1 MRVAAQKWIVLKF
14 GGTSVSSRERWD
26 TISQVVT
33 ARVEEGLKPL
43 VVCSALSGISNALE
57 KLLILAKSGEYSEL
71 LSDVEARHHAL
82 AQTMQLDGAD
92 LLADY
97 FAELRRLLL
106 GISLVNEVSPRV
118 HARVLAMG
126 ELMSTCLG
134 AAYLNRIGVDTK
146 WCDARDMLQS
156 VPVPNGSEHRL
167 FLSATCE
174 GNYDERLVEKVD
186 AIQNSVVLTQGFIAS
201 DQAGET
207 VLLGRGGSDTS
218 AAYLA
223 AGIGAVRLEIW
234 TDVPGM
240 FSANPRDVPSAR
252 LLQQLHYDEA
262 QELATMGAKI
272 LHPRCLPPMR
282 AHKIP
287 LYIKCLEHPELEGTV
302 ISADAPDAGAQVK
315 AISAKTGITLVSMNT
330 LGMWQQIGFLADV
343 FAVFKQ
349 NGLSIDL
356 VATSEANVTVTLDP
370 MANALEPAKVNR
382 LLADLKPHC
391 DARIIGPCAAVSLVG
406 HNIRSI
412 LHRLAPA
419 LEVFEEQHIYLVSQA
434 ASDLNLTFV
443 VAEEQANRLVRK
455 LHSLLF
461 RERTADETFGPTW
474 RELFN
479 EPRENTVFPD
489 AWWRRRK
496 DELLA
501 LAAGESPLYVYD
513 EKSLQIAVDSLKSVE
528 AVQRIFYAIKANSN
542 PDILKVFYRAGIGF
556 ECVST
561 GELNHIRA
569 LFPDI
574 DEERVLFTPNFAGR
588 EEYVQAFEMGAW
600 VTLDNLHPVEEWPEV
615 FRGRAALVRVD
626 PGRGRGHHK
635 YVRTAGPQSKFGI
648 EPGEL
653 DRLSKLAKAIDLT
666 VVGLHAHVGSG
677 VGAHETWAQIALFL
691 EQCTT
696 HFPDARILNL
706 GGGLG
711 VPERANQTALD
722 VEELSKTLAEF
733 RAAHPQFELWLEPG
747 RYLVAQAGVLLG
759 RVTQLKQKSAM
770 HYVGVDAGMN
780 SLIRPAL
787 YGAYHEIVNL
797 SRLDE
802 VLSIDAEVVGPI
814 CESGDVLGHMRRLPE
829 TKEGD
834 VLLIATAGAYG
845 RAMSS
850 HYNLRAPAS
859 ERFLESGE

>member
-1 MRVAAQKWIVLKF
+1 MSTSAVPWIVLKF
-14 GGTSVSSRERWD
+14 GGTSVSLRERWD
-26 TISQVVT
+26 TIAQV
-33 ARVEEGLKPL
+33 ARERIEEGFRPL

-57 KLLILAKSGEYSEL
+57 KLLVLAKNGDYAEL
-71 LSDVEARHHAL
+71 LADVEARHHAL
-82 AQTMQLDGAD
+82 AATMGLDGAA

-97 FAELRRLLL
+97 FAELQRLLL
-106 GISLVNEVSPRV
+106 GISLIGEVSPRV

-126 ELMSTCLG
+126 ELMSTRLG
-134 AAYLNRIGVDTK
+134 AAYLNQIQVATK
-146 WCDARDMLQS
+146 WCDAREMLQS
-156 VPVPNGSEHRL
+156 VSVQNAGEHRL
-167 FLSATCE
+167 FLSASCD
-174 GNYDERLVEKVD
+174 GERKPELAKKLE
-186 AIQNSVVLTQGFIAS
+186 AIQESVVLTQGFIAS
-201 DQAGET
+201 DAAGET

-223 AGIGAVRLEIW
+223 AGVGAARLEIW

-240 FSANPRDVPSAR
+240 FTANPRDIPSAR

-272 LHPRCLPPMR
+272 LHPRCLPPVR
-282 AHKIP
+282 AHRIP
-287 LYIKCLEHPELEGTV
+287 LHIKCLEHPELEGTV

-330 LGMWQQIGFLADV
+330 LGMWQQIGFLADI

-356 VATSEANVTVTLDP
+356 VTTSEANVTVTLDP
-370 MANALEPAKVNR
+370 MANALEPTAVNR

-443 VAEEQANRLVRK
+443 VAEDQANRIVRK

-474 RELFN
+474 RELFG
-479 EPRENTVFPD
+479 EPRENTAFPD

-501 LAAGESPLYVYD
+501 LADESPLYVYE
-513 EKSLQIAVDSLKSVE
+513 EKSLQTAVDSLQEIE
-528 AVQRIFYAIKANSN
+528 AVQRVFYAIKANSN
-542 PDILKVFYRAGIGF
+542 PDILEVFYRAGIGF
-556 ECVST
+556 ECVSI
-561 GELNHIRA
+561 GELNHVWE

-574 DEERVLFTPNFAGR
+574 EAERVLFTPNFAAR
-588 EEYVQAFEMGAW
+588 DEYVRAFEKGAW
-600 VTLDNLHPVEEWPEV
+600 VTLDNLHPVEEWPDV
-615 FRGRAALVRVD
+615 FRGRSVLVRVD
-626 PGRGRGHHK
+626 PGQGRGHHK
-635 YVRTAGPQSKFGI
+635 YVRTAGQQSKFGI
-648 EPGEL
+648 EPANLES
-653 DRLSKLAKAIDLT
+653 LSERARGIGLK

-677 VGAHETWAQIALFL
+677 VRSSETWGQIALFL
-691 EQCTT
+691 EQCVQ
-696 HFPDARILNL
+696 HFPDVRILNL

-711 VPERANQTALD
+711 VPERANQNALD
-722 VEELSKTLAEF
+722 LAELGRTLADF
-733 RAAHPQFELWLEPG
+733 RTAHPQFELWLEPG

-759 RVTQLKQKSAM
+759 RVTQLKQKGTM
-770 HYVGVDAGMN
+770 HYVGIDAGMN

-802 VLSIDAEVVGPI
+802 VPGIEAEIVGPI
-814 CESGDVLGHMRRLPE
+814 CESGDVLGHMRRLPV

-845 RAMSS
+845 RTMSS
-850 HYNLRAPAS
+850 RYNLREPAG
-859 ERFLESGE
+859 ERFLR